1 MFFQKMSLGPVF
13 LVTYYIAAGSAVHV
27 GIPLTLSEPTE
38 MVGPIELA
46 TSEPLS
52 FYVTIV
58 PVGAAPPVK
67 MDKYSVSTSGTTKV
81 GPYLVTAKPEVTSDG
96 LMVLMFSTTVAPA
109 PAPKPGPHP
118 HPGPHPGP
126 HPHHSGSSGSGSDS
140 GNCVLPA
147 PPQSWVR
154 QLQAQQ
160 CLEPSF
166 TPGQYTIEYYS
177 DPHDLCPNKLCRN

>member
-27 GIPLTLSEPTE
+27 GIPLTLSEPME

-96 LMVLMFSTTVAPA
+96 LMVLMFSTTIAPA
-109 PAPKPGPHP
+109 PMPK
-118 HPGPHPGP
+118 PGPHPGP
-126 HPHHSGSSGSGSDS
+126 HPHHGPRPKP

-160 CLEPSF
+160 CLEPTF
-166 TPGQYTIEYYS
+166 TPGQYNIMYYS
-177 DPHDLCPNKLCRN
+177 DPEDLCPNKLCRN